1 MAKRA
6 TRRQQRSVDS
16 SVDEIAAIPRSQRQF
31 RTADHPLLSRLLR
44 ESSRENTIA
53 ILRLSTLLSPLII
66 CQSLLVSVSFDDHA
80 SSVPP
85 SLPRHLSRSAYRATA
100 RNFYLT
106 GNEERRAESGR
117 RYGPCAYAR
126 ASGSRAGCAR
136 HISPR
141 DFAGGTRTQ

>member
-80 SSVPP
+80 SSVIHVPHTRAEQISILRRHLRSTWFRPSSLPP
-85 SLPRHLSRSAYRATA
+85 SPLIALRVSRDSAKFLSHGKRGA
-100 RNFYLT
+100 
-106 GNEERRAESGR
+106 
-117 RYGPCAYAR
+117 
-126 ASGSRAGCAR
+126 AS
-136 HISPR
+136 
-141 DFAGGTRTQ
+141 